1 MARRPRRQAPPA
13 VPTGRRPNSVGLGQR
28 DLELVLNQIDRPGPG
43 AAAKRR
49 AFVRFEYRCLS
60 VRLDILQ
67 KDGAAP
73 SVLVATR
80 NLSAGGLSLLHS
92 AYAHQGAEVLVHLPD
107 LAGQFVPLRGVVRM
121 CRHVQGVIHEIGLQ
135 FNQQIDPRQFIR
147 LNEDDARAARP
158 RVDAARLAGTVV
170 CATASDMDRKIVAH
184 YLAGSR
190 ITLVAAP
197 TGAEGLARAAEGAD
211 VVLVDLEL
219 PDMTGEQFLA
229 ALAEAGLGVPVIILT
244 SDLPGAAQGKPDA
257 GVATVVLPRPLEREA
272 LLTALAEYC
281 LDRQTAGPLTTSLA
295 EGSPNTAL
303 VPEFLDFLKTAVQ
316 KLEGAIEDD
325 DVDTCRSVAVQIAG
339 VAPTLGFSQIA
350 DAAQSV
356 AVGVAA
362 SMSVRESESLVRR
375 LIDLCQRTRPSQA
388 A

>member
-1 MARRPRRQAPPA
+1 MPPRRPRTPATPPL
-13 VPTGRRPNSVGLGQR
+13 PTGRRVNSVGLGQR
-28 DLELVLNQIDRPGPG
+28 DLELVLNQIDRPDPG

-60 VRLDILQ
+60 VRLDMLQ
-67 KDGAAP
+67 KDGSAP

-80 NLSAGGLSLLHS
+80 NLSAGGISLLHS
-92 AYAHQGAEVLVHLPD
+92 AYAHQGAEVAVYLPD
-107 LAGQFVPLRGVVRM
+107 LAGRIVQVRGIVRM
-121 CRHVQGVIHEIGLQ
+121 CRHVQGIIHEVGVQ
-135 FNQQIDPRQFIR
+135 FNQQIDPRQFI
-147 LNEDDARAARP
+147 LLDEDDARAARQ
-158 RVDAARLAGTVV
+158 RINASRLAGTLV
-170 CATASDMDRKIVAH
+170 CTTASDMDRKIILH
-184 YLAGSR
+184 YLASSR
-190 ITLVAAP
+190 IAIVPAT

-219 PDMTGEQFLA
+219 PDMTGEKFLA
-229 ALAEAGLGVPVIILT
+229 SLAQAGLGVPVIVLT
-244 SDLPGAAQGKPDA
+244 SDVATPPDTLDV

-272 LLTALAEYC
+272 LLTALSEYC
-281 LDRQTAGPLTTSLA
+281 LDRPAAGPLTTSLA

-303 VPEFLDFLKTAVQ
+303 VPEFVDFLRSAVQ
-316 KLEGAIEDD
+316 KLEGAIEYD

-356 AVGVAA
+356 AVAVAA
-362 SMSVRESESLVRR
+362 SMSVRESEPIVRS
-375 LIDLCQRTRPSQA
+375 LIDLCQRTRPSEA